1 MSQDLVKPQNGS
13 QKTTKVLFVCLGN
26 ICRSPMAEGIFREL
40 CERHEVS
47 QYFEM
52 DSAGIGAW
60 HVGEAPDSRAQQCML
75 KHGVDIS
82 GQRAR
87 KFSENDYYDF
97 DHILCMDESNLAD
110 ALEQAPERDLES
122 KARLCLSYLKS
133 QGPKSVPDP
142 YHGSGDG
149 FEYVYTILTESI
161 QNFLTSLDI
170 KK

>member
-60 HVGEAPDSRAQQCML
+60 H
-75 KHGVDIS
+75 
-82 GQRAR
+82 
-87 KFSENDYYDF
+87 F